1 MEDLCSL
8 MFELSSED
16 RLSILHRIK
25 QKAMNIS
32 NLSKELSLTT
42 QESSRHASRLSDAGL
57 TQKDSNGLYHLT
69 MYGDLVLKQIEGL
82 RFTSQHRE
90 YFTSHSLVHIPQ
102 EFVYRLGDLANSTY
116 VNDISV
122 AFYNVEKLMKEA
134 EDYIWAITDHYL
146 LSQMPLYTETFER
159 EVKVRNIEAKDW
171 VTPSEIKEAYRNL
184 QPEHRRAAFQARTTG
199 ILEERLLDRLDI
211 YLYMSG
217 KEVAVVCFP
226 FSDGRFDYLGFTS
239 RDERAHRW
247 CRDIFQ
253 YYWERSRSRGSMAE
267 ELYKWIKKRPRAVY
281 VLENIAAGR
290 EISRGE
296 ETVSE
301 LEAMSLVKE
310 GKLTILGDLVHAKLK
325 DETRPIV

>member
-8 MFELSSED
+8 MFELSNED

-42 QESSRHASRLSDAGL
+42 QESSRHASRLSHVGL
-57 TQKDSNGLYHLT
+57 VRKDSNGLYHLT
-69 MYGDLVLKQIEGL
+69 LCGDLVLKQLEGL

-90 YFTSHSLVHIPQ
+90 YFTSHSVVHIPQ
-102 EFVYRLGDLANSTY
+102 EFIYRLGDLANSTY

-122 AFYNVEKLMKEA
+122 AFYSVEKLMKEA
-134 EDYIWAITDHYL
+134 EEYIWAITDHYL
-146 LSQMPLYTETFER
+146 LSQMPLYTEAFER

-171 VTPSEIKEAYRNL
+171 IAPSEIKEAYRNM
-184 QPEHRRAAFQARTTG
+184 QPEHRRAAGQARTTG
-199 ILEERLLDRLDI
+199 ILEEGLLDQLDI
-211 YLYMSG
+211 FLYMSE
-217 KEVAVVCFP
+217 KEVAAVCFP

-239 RDERAHRW
+239 TDGRAHKW

-253 YYWERSRSRGSMAE
+253 YYWERSCSRESMAD
-267 ELYKWIKKRPRAVY
+267 ELYTWIKKRPEAVY

-290 EISRGE
+290 EILHGKE
-296 ETVSE
+296 KVSE
-301 LEAMSLVKE
+301 LESVSLVKE
-310 GKLTILGDLVHAKLK
+310 GKLTILGDLVYAKLT
-325 DETRPIV
+325 DET